1 MQVLPPDLSQLN
13 GDGHSP
19 PPVLRPV
26 AVWDLP
32 LRLFHWVLLLLFI
45 IAYETG
51 SRPQY
56 YSVHEAAGF
65 ALFGL
70 LIFRLIWGFIGN
82 RAARFSSFL
91 KGPRAAA
98 VHIRELLQGHALPVA
113 GHNPLGGWAIVVMLL
128 LLLIESVSG
137 LFSSTFDYSGPLA
150 PLVSDDWA
158 DRMATIHALNL
169 DLLLAMIGL
178 HLIAIAVT
186 SILGRENLVASMIHG
201 RKHLASIAG
210 VESPRGNPWIRA
222 AIAAVAAAAL
232 VGGLLL
238 LGHLVAGTSGGLS

>member
-1 MQVLPPDLSQLN
+1 MQVLPSELSQLN
-13 GDGHSP
+13 ADGPSP
-19 PPVLRPV
+19 SAATRPV
-26 AVWDLP
+26 TVWDLP
-32 LRLFHWVLLLLFI
+32 LRLFHWALLLLFLV
-45 IAYETG
+45 AYETG

-56 YSVHEAAGF
+56 YGMHEAAGL

-91 KGPRAAA
+91 KGPRAVAA
-98 VHIRELLQGHALPVA
+98 HIRELLQGHTPPAA
-113 GHNPLGGWAIVVMLL
+113 GHNPLGGWAVMVMLL

-158 DRMATIHALNL
+158 DRMATVHAVNL

-178 HLIAIAVT
+178 HLIGIVLT
-186 SILGRENLVASMIHG
+186 SILERANLVASMIHG
-201 RKHLASIAG
+201 RKHLAAAAG
-210 VESPRGNPWIRA
+210 PQSVRGNPWIRA
-222 AIAAVAAAAL
+222 ALAGLAAAAL
-232 VGGLLL
+232 AGGVLL
-238 LGHLVAGTSGGLS
+238 LGRLIAGASGV